1 MLLINEVL
9 RFLWIDNSAVM
20 KMLQLFLHC
29 IIDFLS
35 KSFESLF
42 DTVLGKDGII
52 CDDVGWWIGFNKGSD
67 VVEDVDIGLVKIM
80 EGTRTNNKVDK
91 SHGALIGYFIIV
103 VNSGGIL

>member
-1 MLLINEVL
+1 
-9 RFLWIDNSAVM
+9 M

-67 VVEDVDIGLVKIM
+67 SIDDVDIDLVNIT
-80 EGTRTNNKVDK
+80 EGTGTNNQVDS
-91 SHGALIGYFIIV
+91 SHGALIGSVIILV
-103 VNSGGIL
+103 YRGEIT